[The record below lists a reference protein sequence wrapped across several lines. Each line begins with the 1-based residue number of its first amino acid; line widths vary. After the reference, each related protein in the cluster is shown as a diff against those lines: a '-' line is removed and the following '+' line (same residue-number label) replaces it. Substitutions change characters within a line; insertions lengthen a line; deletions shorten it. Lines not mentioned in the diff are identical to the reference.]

1 MNKPAADMFALSLV
15 MELAK
20 SSESGFSLPANAASE
35 DYAKSIARFISA
47 LSSNLQADIHDG
59 VDVPMLI
66 KLIRNGSG
74 Q

>member
-1 MNKPAADMFALSLV
+1 MNKPSADLYALTLA

-20 SSESGFSLPANAASE
+20 SSESGFSSAITNAST
-35 DYAKSIARFISA
+35 DYAKNLAGFIGT

-59 VDVPMLI
+59 VDVQMLI
-66 KLIRNGSG
+66 KLIRNGAG